1 MKKNY
6 RNPMTR
12 PENFMNPAGNVM
24 KEIKEADLN
33 NFPQVLVNQEFPMA
47 LSSVHQ
53 QKNVTGEQLCLFAV
67 SLWEW
72 YETTGMMTTE
82 WIGLASMHRYHMQ
95 IQNFLRNGG
104 DYYG

>member
-33 NFPQVLVNQEFPMA
+33 NFSAGAGEPRVSDGSQFCTSTKECNWGTIMFVC
-47 LSSVHQ
+47 
-53 QKNVTGEQLCLFAV
+53 KTGG
-67 SLWEW
+67 
-72 YETTGMMTTE
+72 YN
-82 WIGLASMHRYHMQ
+82 HRKH
-95 IQNFLRNGG
+95 FRCESHCNGNPK
-104 DYYG
+104 

>member
-24 KEIKEADLN
+24 KEIKRGGFKQF
-33 NFPQVLVNQEFPMA
+33 FPQVLVNQEFPMG

-67 SLWEW
+67 SL
-72 YETTGMMTTE
+72 
-82 WIGLASMHRYHMQ
+82 
-95 IQNFLRNGG
+95 
-104 DYYG
+104 

>member
-33 NFPQVLVNQEFPMA
+33 NLGADNLSAPEEKMA
-47 LSSVHQ
+47 EIIYDEIMREDS
-53 QKNVTGEQLCLFAV
+53 LFV
-67 SLWEW
+67 WLHE
-72 YETTGMMTTE
+72 
-82 WIGLASMHRYHMQ
+82 
-95 IQNFLRNGG
+95 
-104 DYYG
+104 

>member
-33 NFPQVLVNQEFPMA
+33 NFSA
-47 LSSVHQ
+47 
-53 QKNVTGEQLCLFAV
+53 GAV
-67 SLWEW
+67 EPRVSDGSQFCTSTKECNWG
-72 YETTGMMTTE
+72 TIM
-82 WIGLASMHRYHMQ
+82 
-95 IQNFLRNGG
+95 FVCC
-104 DYYG
+104 

>member
-33 NFPQVLVNQEFPMA
+33 NFSAGAGEPRVPMA
-47 LSSVHQ
+47 LSSVHN
-53 QKNVTGEQLCLFAV
+53 KR
-67 SLWEW
+67 
-72 YETTGMMTTE
+72 M
-82 WIGLASMHRYHMQ
+82 
-95 IQNFLRNGG
+95 
-104 DYYG
+104 

>member
-33 NFPQVLVNQEFPMA
+33 NFSAGAGEPRVSDGSQFCT
-47 LSSVHQ
+47 ST
-53 QKNVTGEQLCLFAV
+53 KGNVTGELIMFCLLLV
-67 SLWEW
+67 
-72 YETTGMMTTE
+72 YESGMKP
-82 WIGLASMHRYHMQ
+82 Q
-95 IQNFLRNGG
+95 V
-104 DYYG
+104 

>member
-33 NFPQVLVNQEFPMA
+33 NFSAGAGEPRVSDGSQFCTSMLT
-47 LSSVHQ
+47 SH
-53 QKNVTGEQLCLFAV
+53 KNPTLAQLCLKFREENTFQTA
-67 SLWEW
+67 
-72 YETTGMMTTE
+72 
-82 WIGLASMHRYHMQ
+82 
-95 IQNFLRNGG
+95 
-104 DYYG
+104 

>member
-33 NFPQVLVNQEFPMA
+33 NF
-47 LSSVHQ
+47 S
-53 QKNVTGEQLCLFAV
+53 
-67 SLWEW
+67 
-72 YETTGMMTTE
+72 TGMMTTE
-82 WIGLASMHRYHMQ
+82 
-95 IQNFLRNGG
+95 
-104 DYYG
+104 

>member
-33 NFPQVLVNQEFPMA
+33 NFSAGAGEPRVSDGSQFCTSTKECNWGTIMFDRER
-47 LSSVHQ
+47 Q
-53 QKNVTGEQLCLFAV
+53 QLPG
-67 SLWEW
+67 S
-72 YETTGMMTTE
+72 
-82 WIGLASMHRYHMQ
+82 
-95 IQNFLRNGG
+95 FLYPKR
-104 DYYG
+104 

>member
-33 NFPQVLVNQEFPMA
+33 NFSAGTSTKECNWGTIMFV
-47 LSSVHQ
+47 
-53 QKNVTGEQLCLFAV
+53 CC
-67 SLWEW
+67 
-72 YETTGMMTTE
+72 
-82 WIGLASMHRYHMQ
+82 
-95 IQNFLRNGG
+95 
-104 DYYG
+104 

>member
-33 NFPQVLVNQEFPMA
+33 NFSAGAGEPRVSDGSQFCTSTVNTDQTEHTARRFSAWLPPIQCTLSGHQCMLIIQV
-47 LSSVHQ
+47 
-53 QKNVTGEQLCLFAV
+53 
-67 SLWEW
+67 
-72 YETTGMMTTE
+72 
-82 WIGLASMHRYHMQ
+82 
-95 IQNFLRNGG
+95 
-104 DYYG
+104 